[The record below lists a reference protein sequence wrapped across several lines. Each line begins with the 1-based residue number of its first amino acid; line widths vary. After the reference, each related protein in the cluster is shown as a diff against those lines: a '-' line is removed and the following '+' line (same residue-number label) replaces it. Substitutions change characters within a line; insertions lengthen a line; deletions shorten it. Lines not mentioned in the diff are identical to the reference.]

1 MRLTLQE
8 VEHIA
13 DLARLTLTE
22 QEFEQYREQ
31 LSAILDYAQSLK
43 ELNTEG
49 ILPTSS
55 ILPSRSVLRED
66 EVKPGLSIS
75 QVLQNAPKE
84 KDSQFK
90 VPPVME

>member
-13 DLARLTLTE
+13 ELARLTLTE

-43 ELNTEG
+43 DLDTEG

-55 ILPSRSVLRED
+55 VLPNRSALRED
-66 EVKPGLSIS
+66 EIIAWSHNL
-75 QVLQNAPKE
+75 PK
-84 KDSQFK
+84 F
-90 VPPVME
+90 

>member
-13 DLARLTLTE
+13 ELARLTLTE

-43 ELNTEG
+43 DLDTEG

-55 ILPSRSVLRED
+55 VLPNRSALRED
-66 EVKPGLSIS
+66 EILPGLTTM
-75 QVLQNAPKE
+75 QVLQNAPKHQ
-84 KDSQFK
+84 DSQFK

>member
-13 DLARLTLTE
+13 ELARLTLTE

-43 ELNTEG
+43 DLNTEG

-55 ILPSRSVLRED
+55 VLPNRSVLRED
-66 EVKPGLSIS
+66 EIMPGLTTA
-75 QVLQNAPKE
+75 QVLLNAPKQQ
-84 KDSQFK
+84 DSQFK

>member
-66 EVKPGLSIS
+66 EVKPGLSTS
-75 QVLQNAPKE
+75 QVLQNAPK
-84 KDSQFK
+84 KQDSQFK

>member
-1 MRLTLQE
+1 MTLTLQE

-13 DLARLTLTE
+13 ELARLTLTE

-43 ELNTEG
+43 DLDTKG

-55 ILPSRSVLRED
+55 VLHNRSALRED
-66 EVKPGLSIS
+66 EIMPGLSTS
-75 QVLQNAPKE
+75 QVLQNAPKQQE
-84 KDSQFK
+84 SQFK

>member
-13 DLARLTLTE
+13 ELARLTLTE

-43 ELNTEG
+43 DLDTAG

-55 ILPSRSVLRED
+55 VLPNRSALRED
-66 EVKPGLSIS
+66 EIMAGLTTS
-75 QVLQNAPKE
+75 QVLKNAPKHQ
-84 KDSQFK
+84 DSQFK
-90 VPPVME
+90 VPPVMQ

>member
-1 MRLTLQE
+1 MSLTIQE

-13 DLARLTLTE
+13 ELARLTLSPE
-22 QEFEQYREQ
+22 EGEQYREQ

-43 ELNTEG
+43 EINTEG

-55 ILPSRSVLRED
+55 VLPDRSVLRED
-66 EVKPGLSIS
+66 EVITGLSTD
-75 QVLQNAPKE
+75 QVLKNASK
-84 KDSQFK
+84 KQDSQFK